1 VTRRCE
7 CCGQPLTIRLG
18 VRLTPLKAD
27 LFDLVEKSGSA
38 GISAEALAQRVLAP
52 HQRSRNTVNQHIYQ
66 INDLL
71 GETDFELRA
80 GQGGNRCYRLKRVR
94 SSA

>member
-1 VTRRCE
+1 MTRRCE
-7 CCGQPLTIRLG
+7 CCGQPIVTRLG

-27 LFDLVEKSGSA
+27 LFDLVEKSGKA
-38 GISAEALAQRVLAP
+38 GISAEALAERVLAP

-71 GETDFELRA
+71 GSTDYELRA
-80 GQGGNRCYRLKRVR
+80 GQGGGRVYRLKRVR